1 MSKKKIS
8 KNIFHRKKLEIRPLS
23 KKKMC
28 IFALDMQRNK
38 EIYKVT
44 MVGGVVN
51 VILLLFKFVAG
62 ILGHSAAM
70 VADAVHSLSD
80 FVTDVIVIVFVHI
93 SGKPKDKSHDYGH
106 GKYETLAMTIIGL
119 ALLAVAIGIVYS
131 GLMKIIDWMSGH
143 ELQAPGMLALW
154 AALLS
159 VVLKEGVYRYS
170 MREARKLQSQAV
182 EANAWHHRS
191 DALSSIG
198 TAIGIGGAIFLGQR
212 WTVLDPI
219 ASVVVGLFI
228 IKVAIFLL
236 RDGIGDLME
245 QSLPDEVETEILQV
259 AASVDGVCE
268 PHDLRTRRIGNHY
281 AIELHILMDGNITL
295 CEAHD
300 KASEVE
306 DLLRQ
311 HYGNDT
317 HIAVHVE
324 PK

>member
-1 MSKKKIS
+1 M
-8 KNIFHRKKLEIRPLS
+8 S

-28 IFALDMQRNK
+28 IFALVMERNK

-119 ALLAVAIGIVYS
+119 ALLAVAIGIVYG

-295 CEAHD
+295 CEAHV